1 MKKNFYIYL
10 EHILESINSIVDY
23 IKGMNQKEFLE
34 NKMVQD
40 AVIRHLEI
48 IGEATKKSDKN
59 FKEEYNF
66 IPWRKMAGMR
76 DKLIHDYMGIDIW
89 AVWDTVDDYIP
100 ELKEHIEKIIQV
112 NK

>member
-23 IKGMNQKEFLE
+23 IKGMSQKEFLE

-48 IGEATKKSDKN
+48 IGEATKKIDKN